1 MMNRKDKIVS
11 AVGAPPPPRAPT
23 VVETPELE
31 DSAECAGGF
40 DTDNISEGDHNGPEE
55 PADYAPLH
63 CPDPESISL

>member
-40 DTDNISEGDHNGPEE
+40 DRDNIFEGAHNGPVE
-55 PADYAPLH
+55 PADYAPL
-63 CPDPESISL
+63 PLP